1 MDINT
6 KYQNLKETIKS
17 LESVLVAFSGGVD
30 SALLLKT
37 CVDVLGR
44 EHVKAVINAS
54 PIHPG
59 KEIEEATYIAG
70 VIGVDYIVIATSEM
84 EDPDFLQNTKE
95 RCYYCKL
102 HLFDALW
109 DIAHKIGFPHVVEGS
124 NLDDTKDFRPG
135 SRACRE
141 KNIISPLQMAE
152 LTKKEVRSIS
162 QNLLLA
168 THDKPSNACLASRI
182 PYGTQIDKNLL
193 KRIER
198 AEDALKALGIRQ
210 TRVRYHGILA
220 RIEVG
225 EEDFNLIMDNRNE
238 IAEEL
243 RKEGFVYITLDIE
256 GYRTGSMNEESFEG

>member
-1 MDINT
+1 M
-6 KYQNLKETIKS
+6 
-17 LESVLVAFSGGVD
+17 
-30 SALLLKT
+30 
-37 CVDVLGR
+37 
-44 EHVKAVINAS
+44 
-54 PIHPG
+54 
-59 KEIEEATYIAG
+59 
-70 VIGVDYIVIATSEM
+70 
-84 EDPDFLQNTKE
+84 
-95 RCYYCKL
+95 
-102 HLFDALW
+102 
-109 DIAHKIGFPHVVEGS
+109 EGS

>member
-30 SALLLKT
+30 STLLLKAS
-37 CVDVLGR
+37 VDVLGR

-59 KEIEEATYIAG
+59 KETEEATYIAG
-70 VIGVDYIVIATSEM
+70 VLGVDYIMIATSEM
-84 EDPDFLQNTKE
+84 GDPDFLQNTKE

-124 NLDDTKDFRPG
+124 NLDDAKDFRPG

-152 LTKKEVRSIS
+152 LTKKEVRSIL

-168 THDKPSNACLASRI
+168 TYDKPSNACLASRI
-182 PYGTQIDKNLL
+182 PYGTPIESNIL
-193 KRIER
+193 KRIETS
-198 AEDALKALGIRQ
+198 EDFIRSLGIKQ
-210 TRVRYHGILA
+210 VRVRHHGNIA
-220 RIEVG
+220 KIEVG
-225 EEDFNLIMDNRNE
+225 KDEIEKVMIYRNE

-243 RKEGFVYITLDIE
+243 TRYGFTYVSLDLR
-256 GYRTGSMNEESFEG
+256 GYRTGSMNEESFER